1 MNKKIYMD
9 IESQKF
15 EHELLMVF
23 QKAKLAGSKDI
34 IEYDVLSKKL
44 EAEAIYL
51 SAEKKQNQIRQ
62 QMSWYKI
69 IRLNF
74 LLN

>member
-51 SAEKKQNQIRQ
+51 SAEKKQN
-62 QMSWYKI
+62 
-69 IRLNF
+69 
-74 LLN
+74 